1 MKRDRHSTAK
11 HVARIRQQD
20 PHPFELAMA
29 MLDQCYPSLKA
40 RDQ

>member
-1 MKRDRHSTAK
+1 MTRKQTAL
-11 HVARIRQQD
+11 HLARIRTKN
-20 PHPFELAMA
+20 PHPYEFAMA

>member
-1 MKRDRHSTAK
+1 MRPRRKDTAE